1 MNAPAGR
8 SLHRQLLL
16 WLLLPQIVLWLVAA
30 FGAYRVASRH
40 ADELVDASLLQAAR
54 ALARQIKP
62 TASGLFVDL
71 PRSAQDILG
80 ADPADPDDRLRY
92 TVSSPPGQL
101 LLGDAHMPP
110 PPGAPALNLPVFYST
125 PAPEPLRVVSLDLHL
140 GAAGAAD
147 SALRVQIARSS
158 APRDLLARRMLLD
171 TALPLSLLI
180 ALMSMGVWAGIRRG
194 LKPLAELQR
203 QMEGRRADALDPV
216 QLRAA
221 PPEVGALAGAVNELL
236 GQVQNSLATQRRF
249 ISDAAH
255 QLRTPLAG
263 LKGQTELALA
273 AVDASAQPA
282 LHQRLTRV
290 HESAVRGARLVSQL
304 LVLARAEPEAVA
316 AQGWTTVDCNRLV
329 TELAAEWVPRA
340 LAAGCDLGVD
350 IASEGVQVQGVAIL
364 LREAL
369 VNLIDNALRYAGAG
383 ATVTVRLRV
392 AGHDVWLDVEDNG
405 PGLAP
410 GLRERAFE
418 RFVRGATTGEGCGL
432 GLAIVREIAERHGG
446 SAQLLP
452 AAPRGC
458 VARLALPVSGF
469 TAGVNSCAA

>member
-1 MNAPAGR
+1 MNSR

-30 FGAYRVASRH
+30 FGAYRLASRH
-40 ADELVDASLLQAAR
+40 ADELVDTSLLQAAR

-71 PRSAQDILG
+71 PRSAQDIL
-80 ADPADPDDRLRY
+80 AADPDDRVMY
-92 TVSSPPGQL
+92 MVSSPPGQL
-101 LLGDAHMPP
+101 LLGDARMPP
-110 PPGAPALNLPVFYST
+110 PPRQPALNEPVYFNT
-125 PAPEPLRVVSLDLHL
+125 TVPEAMRVVSLDLHL

-147 SALRVQIARSS
+147 STLRVQIARSS

-180 ALMSMGVWAGIRRG
+180 ALMSMVVWAGIRKG
-194 LKPLAELQR
+194 LKPLAELQ
-203 QMEGRRADALDPV
+203 QQVEGRRADALDPV

-221 PPEVGALAGAVNELL
+221 PPEVSALAGAVNELL
-236 GQVQNSLATQRRF
+236 GQVQHSLATQRRF

-263 LKGQTELALA
+263 LKSQTELALEA
-273 AVDASAQPA
+273 TTDPA
-282 LHQRLTRV
+282 LRQRLERV

-316 AQGWTTVDCNRLV
+316 AQGWGPVDCGRLV
-329 TELAAEWVPRA
+329 HEVTAEWVPRA
-340 LAAGCDLGVD
+340 LAAGCDLGVEVVD
-350 IASEGVQVQGVAIL
+350 EGSSVQGVELL

-383 ATVTVRLRV
+383 ATITVRLRR
-392 AGHDVWLDVEDNG
+392 AGDDVWLDVEDNG
-405 PGLAP
+405 PGLTP
-410 GLRERAFE
+410 ELRERAFE

-446 SAQLLP
+446 SAELLP

-458 VARLALPVSGF
+458 IARLTLP
-469 TAGVNSCAA
+469 AA

>member
-1 MNAPAGR
+1 MPSAGR

-30 FGAYRVASRH
+30 FGAYRLASRH

-71 PRSAQDILG
+71 PRSAQDILSVNT
-80 ADPADPDDRLRY
+80 ADPDERVLY
-92 TVSSPPGQL
+92 TVSSPPGEL
-101 LLGDAHMPP
+101 LLGDARMPP
-110 PPGAPALNLPVFYST
+110 PPRAAPLGEPVFYD
-125 PAPEPLRVVSLDLHL
+125 AVVPERVRVVSLDLYL
-140 GAAGAAD
+140 GAAGAPD

-158 APRDLLARRMLLD
+158 APRELLARRMLLD

-180 ALMSMGVWAGIRRG
+180 ALMSMGVWAGIRKG
-194 LKPLAELQR
+194 LKPLAELQG
-203 QMEGRRADALDPV
+203 QMQGRRADALDPV

-221 PPEVGALAGAVNELL
+221 PPEVRALAGAVNELL
-236 GQVQNSLATQRRF
+236 GQVQHSLATQRRF

-263 LKGQTELALA
+263 LKSQTELALQA
-273 AVDASAQPA
+273 LGTTADPA
-282 LHQRLTRV
+282 LRQRLQRV
-290 HESAVRGARLVSQL
+290 HESAVRSARLVSQL
-304 LVLARAEPEAVA
+304 LTLARAEPDAVA
-316 AQGWTTVDCNRLV
+316 AQGWAAVDCDRLTQEV
-329 TELAAEWVPRA
+329 TAECVPRA
-340 LAAGCDLGVD
+340 LAAGCDLGVEV
-350 IASEGVQVQGVAIL
+350 AAGGVVVQGVELL

-369 VNLIDNALRYAGAG
+369 LNLIDNAVRYAGAG
-383 ATVTVRLRV
+383 ATITVRLRR
-392 AGHDVWLDVEDNG
+392 AGDDVWLEVEDNG
-405 PGLAP
+405 PGVPAE
-410 GLRERAFE
+410 LRERAFE
-418 RFVRGATTGEGCGL
+418 RFVRGETTGEGCGL

-458 VARLALPVSGF
+458 IARLTLP
-469 TAGVNSCAA
+469 AGQA

>member
-1 MNAPAGR
+1 MTAPAGR

-16 WLLLPQIVLWLVAA
+16 WLLLPQLVLWGVAA
-30 FGAYRVASRH
+30 FGAYRLASRH

-71 PRSAQDILG
+71 PRSAQDML
-80 ADPADPDDRLRY
+80 AADPDDRVMY
-92 TVSSPPGQL
+92 MVSSPPGQL
-101 LLGDAHMPP
+101 LLGDARMPP
-110 PPGAPALNLPVFYST
+110 PPGTPHLDEPVFFDAT
-125 PAPEPLRVVSLDLHL
+125 VPERMRVVSLDLHL
-140 GAAGAAD
+140 GAAGAPDA
-147 SALRVQIARSS
+147 ALRVQIARSS
-158 APRDLLARRMLLD
+158 APRELLARRMLLD

-180 ALMSMGVWAGIRRG
+180 ALMSMVVWAGIRRG
-194 LKPLAELQR
+194 LRPLAELQQ

-236 GQVQNSLATQRRF
+236 GQVQHSLATQRRF

-273 AVDASAQPA
+273 ATADPA
-282 LHQRLTRV
+282 LRQRLARV

-316 AQGWTTVDCNRLV
+316 AQGWEAVDCDRLV
-329 TELAAEWVPRA
+329 REVAADWVPRA

-350 IASEGVQVQGVAIL
+350 IVNEGLCVQGVALL
-364 LREAL
+364 LREAV
-369 VNLIDNALRYAGAG
+369 VNLIDNAVRYAGAG
-383 ATVTVRLRV
+383 AVITVRLRR
-392 AGHDVWLDVEDNG
+392 AGDDVWLDVEDDG

-410 GLRERAFE
+410 ELRERAFE
-418 RFVRGATTGEGCGL
+418 RFVRGSTAGEGCGL
-432 GLAIVREIAERHGG
+432 GLAIAREIAERHGG
-446 SAQLLP
+446 SAELLP

-458 VARLALPVSGF
+458 IARLTLP
-469 TAGVNSCAA
+469 AA

>member
-1 MNAPAGR
+1 MTTSAGR

-54 ALARQIKP
+54 ALARQIRP

-71 PRSAQDILG
+71 PRSAQDILA
-80 ADPADPDDRLRY
+80 ADPEDRVMY
-92 TVSSPPGQL
+92 MVSSPPGQL
-101 LLGDAHMPP
+101 LLGDARMPAP
-110 PPGAPALNLPVFYST
+110 PQPGALDEPQFFDATV
-125 PAPEPLRVVSLDLHL
+125 PEPMRVVSLDLRL
-140 GAAGAAD
+140 AAAGAPEAV
-147 SALRVQIARSS
+147 LRVQIARSS

-180 ALMSMGVWAGIRRG
+180 ALMSMGVWAGIRKG
-194 LKPLAELQR
+194 LKPLAELQQ

-216 QLRAA
+216 QLQAA
-221 PPEVGALAGAVNELL
+221 PPEVRALAGAVNELL
-236 GQVQNSLATQRRF
+236 GQVQHSLDTQRRF

-263 LKGQTELALA
+263 LKSQTELAL
-273 AVDASAQPA
+273 DATTDPA
-282 LHQRLTRV
+282 LRQRLQRV

-304 LVLARAEPEAVA
+304 LVLARAEPGAVA
-316 AQGWTTVDCNRLV
+316 AQGWAAVDCARLV
-329 TELAAEWVPRA
+329 REVVADGVPRA

-350 IASEGVQVQGVAIL
+350 IATEGMSVQGVELL
-364 LREAL
+364 LREAV
-369 VNLIDNALRYAGAG
+369 VNLIDNAVRYAGAG
-383 ATVTVRLRV
+383 STVTVKLRR
-392 AGHDVWLDVEDNG
+392 AGDDVWLDVEDNG

-410 GLRERAFE
+410 DLRGRAFE

-446 SAQLLP
+446 SAVLLP

-458 VARLALPVSGF
+458 LARLTLPAFDAGRSSNALPW
-469 TAGVNSCAA
+469 

>member
-1 MNAPAGR
+1 MSKPAGR

-71 PRSAQDILG
+71 PRSAQDILA
-80 ADPADPDDRLRY
+80 ADPEDRVMY
-92 TVSSPPGQL
+92 AVSSPPGQL
-101 LLGDAHMPP
+101 LLGDARLPP
-110 PPGAPALNLPVFYST
+110 PPGVPALDAPVFFDAT
-125 PAPEPLRVVSLDLHL
+125 VPEPMRVVSLDLHL

-147 SALRVQIARSS
+147 STLRVQIARAS
-158 APRDLLARRMLLD
+158 APRELLARRMLLD

-180 ALMSMGVWAGIRRG
+180 GLMSMGVWAGIRRG

-216 QLRAA
+216 QLQAA

-236 GQVQNSLATQRRF
+236 GQVQQSLATQRRF

-263 LKGQTELALA
+263 LKSQTELAL
-273 AVDASAQPA
+273 DATTEPA
-282 LHQRLTRV
+282 LRQRLARV

-304 LVLARAEPEAVA
+304 LVLARAEPEAA
-316 AQGWTTVDCNRLV
+316 ATQGWAAVDCGRLV
-329 TELAAEWVPRA
+329 RETTADWVPRA
-340 LAAGCDLGVD
+340 LAAGCDLGADVAD
-350 IASEGVQVQGVAIL
+350 EAITVQGVELL

-369 VNLIDNALRYAGAG
+369 VNLIDNAVHYAGRG
-383 ATVTVRLRV
+383 AAITVRLRR
-392 AGHDVWLDVEDNG
+392 AGDDVWIDVEDNG

-410 GLRERAFE
+410 ELRGRAFE
-418 RFVRGATTGEGCGL
+418 RFVRGSTRGEGCGL
-432 GLAIVREIAERHGG
+432 GLAIVREIVEHHGG
-446 SAQLLP
+446 SAELLSAAPHGCIARLTLP
-452 AAPRGC
+452 AA
-458 VARLALPVSGF
+458 
-469 TAGVNSCAA
+469 

>member
-1 MNAPAGR
+1 MSGR

-16 WLLLPQIVLWLVAA
+16 WLLLPQAVLWGVAA
-30 FGAYRVASRH
+30 FGAYRLASRH
-40 ADELVDASLLQAAR
+40 ADELVDATLLQAAR
-54 ALARQIKP
+54 ALARQIRP

-71 PRSAQDILG
+71 PRSAQDILA
-80 ADPADPDDRLRY
+80 ADPEDRVMY
-92 TVSSPPGQL
+92 MVSSPPGQL
-101 LLGDAHMPP
+101 LLGDARMPP
-110 PPGAPALNLPVFYST
+110 PPGSPLLDKPVFFDAT
-125 PAPEPLRVVSLDLHL
+125 VPEPMRVVSLDLRL
-140 GAAGAAD
+140 SAAGAPEQV
-147 SALRVQIARSS
+147 LRVQLARSS
-158 APRDLLARRMLLD
+158 KPRELLAQRMLLD

-203 QMEGRRADALDPV
+203 QMEGRRADALAPIEL
-216 QLRAA
+216 QAA

-236 GQVQNSLATQRRF
+236 GQVQHSLATQRRF

-263 LKGQTELALA
+263 LKSQTELALQEA
-273 AVDASAQPA
+273 ADPV
-282 LHQRLTRV
+282 LRQRLQRV

-316 AQGWTTVDCNRLV
+316 AQGWERVDCAALV
-329 TELAAEWVPRA
+329 RDVAADQVPRA
-340 LAAGCDLGVD
+340 LAAGCDLGVELPD
-350 IASEGVQVQGVAIL
+350 EAVTVQGVELL

-369 VNLIDNALRYAGAG
+369 VNLIDNAVRYAGAG
-383 ATVTVRLRV
+383 AAITVRLCR
-392 AGHDVWLDVEDNG
+392 AGDDVWMEVEDNG

-410 GLRERAFE
+410 QLRERAFE
-418 RFVRGATTGEGCGL
+418 RFVRGAAHGEGCGL

-446 SAQLLP
+446 SAELLP

-458 VARLALPVSGF
+458 IARLTLPI
-469 TAGVNSCAA
+469 AQA

>member
-1 MNAPAGR
+1 MSGR

-62 TASGLFVDL
+62 TASGLFIDL

-80 ADPADPDDRLRY
+80 ADPDDRILY
-92 TVSSPPGQL
+92 TVSAPPGQL
-101 LLGDAHMPP
+101 LLGEARMPP
-110 PPGAPALNLPVFYST
+110 PPGEPALNEPVYYDAT
-125 PAPEPLRVVSLDLHL
+125 VPEPLRVVSLDLHL

-147 SALRVQIARSS
+147 STLRVQIARSS
-158 APRDLLARRMLLD
+158 APRELLARRMLLD

-194 LKPLAELQR
+194 LRPLAELQR

-236 GQVQNSLATQRRF
+236 GQVQHSLATQRRF

-263 LKGQTELALA
+263 LKSQTELAL
-273 AVDASAQPA
+273 DATTDPA
-282 LHQRLTRV
+282 LRQRLARV

-316 AQGWTTVDCNRLV
+316 AQGWAEVDCGRLV
-329 TELAAEWVPRA
+329 QEVSADWVPRA
-340 LAAGCDLGVD
+340 LAAGCDLGAE
-350 IASEGVQVQGVAIL
+350 IASEGLRVQGVELL

-369 VNLIDNALRYAGAG
+369 ANLIDNALRYAGTG
-383 ATVTVRLRV
+383 ATVTVRLRR
-392 AGHDVWLDVEDNG
+392 AGDDAWLDVEDNG

-410 GLRERAFE
+410 ALRERAFE

-446 SAQLLP
+446 SAELLQ
-452 AAPRGC
+452 AAPNGC
-458 VARLALPVSGF
+458 IARLTLPLALKSQ
-469 TAGVNSCAA
+469 

>member
-1 MNAPAGR
+1 MNASTGR

-54 ALARQIKP
+54 ALARQIRP

-71 PRSAQDILG
+71 PRSAQDILA
-80 ADPADPDDRLRY
+80 ADPEDRVMY
-92 TVSSPPGQL
+92 MVSSPPGQL
-101 LLGDAHMPP
+101 LLGDARMPA
-110 PPGAPALNLPVFYST
+110 PPGTPALGEPVFFDT
-125 PAPEPLRVVSLDLHL
+125 AVPEPMRVVSLDLRL
-140 GAAGAAD
+140 SAAGAPEQ
-147 SALRVQIARSS
+147 ALRVQLARSS
-158 APRDLLARRMLLD
+158 KPRELLARRMLLD

-194 LKPLAELQR
+194 LRPLAELQQ

-216 QLRAA
+216 ELQAA

-236 GQVQNSLATQRRF
+236 GQVQHSLATQRRF

-263 LKGQTELALA
+263 LKSQTELALA
-273 AVDASAQPA
+273 AVDGAADPA
-282 LHQRLTRV
+282 LRQRLQRV

-316 AQGWTTVDCNRLV
+316 AQGWAVVDCGELV
-329 TELAAEWVPRA
+329 REVAAEWVPRA

-350 IASEGVQVQGVAIL
+350 LPNEPVTVPGVALL

-369 VNLIDNALRYAGAG
+369 VNLVDNAIRYAGPG
-383 ATVTVRLRV
+383 AVLTVRLRR
-392 AGHDVWLDVEDNG
+392 ADADVWIDVEDNG

-410 GLRERAFE
+410 ELRERVFE
-418 RFVRGATTGEGCGL
+418 RFVRGSTTGEGCGL

-446 SAQLLP
+446 SASLLP

-458 VARLALPVSGF
+458 IARLALPLASP
-469 TAGVNSCAA
+469 

>member
-1 MNAPAGR
+1 MPASR

-71 PRSAQDILG
+71 PRSAQDILS
-80 ADPADPDDRLRY
+80 ADPEDRVMY

-101 LLGDAHMPP
+101 LLGDARMPP
-110 PPGAPALNLPVFYST
+110 PPGQPVLEVPVFYDAT
-125 PAPEPLRVVSLDLHL
+125 VPEPMRVVSLDLHL

-147 SALRVQIARSS
+147 SALRVQIARAS
-158 APRDLLARRMLLD
+158 APRELLARRMLLD
-171 TALPLSLLI
+171 TALPLSVLI
-180 ALMSMGVWAGIRRG
+180 ALMSVGVWAGIRRG
-194 LKPLAELQR
+194 LRPLAELQR

-221 PPEVGALAGAVNELL
+221 PPEVSALAGALNELL
-236 GQVQNSLATQRRF
+236 GQVQQSLAQQRRF

-263 LKGQTELALA
+263 LKSQTELALA
-273 AVDASAQPA
+273 ANTDPA
-282 LHQRLTRV
+282 LRPRLERV

-304 LVLARAEPEAVA
+304 LVLARAEPEAMAVQGWGMVDCHALVNRTVA
-316 AQGWTTVDCNRLV
+316 A
-329 TELAAEWVPRA
+329 WVPRA
-340 LAAGCDLGVD
+340 LAAGCDLGVEVG
-350 IASEGVQVQGVAIL
+350 SERLLVQGVDL
-364 LREAL
+364 LLGEAL
-369 VNLIDNALRYAGAG
+369 VNLIDNAIRYAGPG
-383 ATVTVRLRV
+383 ATITVRLRRV
-392 AGHDVWLDVEDNG
+392 GDDVWLDVEDNG
-405 PGLAP
+405 VGLP
-410 GLRERAFE
+410 PELRGRAFE
-418 RFVRGATTGEGCGL
+418 RFVRGPTTGEGCGL

-446 SAQLLP
+446 SAELLP
-452 AAPRGC
+452 AAPQGC
-458 VARLALPVSGF
+458 IARMALPL
-469 TAGVNSCAA
+469 APA

>member
-1 MNAPAGR
+1 MPAGR

-71 PRSAQDILG
+71 PRSAQDILS
-80 ADPADPDDRLRY
+80 ADPEDRVLY
-92 TVSSPPGQL
+92 TVSSPPGQF
-101 LLGDAHMPP
+101 LLGDAHVPQ
-110 PPGAPALNLPVFYST
+110 PPGQPALDQPVFYDAT
-125 PAPEPLRVVSLDLHL
+125 VPEPMRVVSLDLHL

-147 SALRVQIARSS
+147 STLRVQIARAS
-158 APRDLLARRMLLD
+158 APREQLARRMLLD

-180 ALMSMGVWAGIRRG
+180 ALMSVGVWAGIRRG
-194 LKPLAELQR
+194 LRPLAELQR

-216 QLRAA
+216 QLQAA
-221 PPEVGALAGAVNELL
+221 PPEVGALASALNELL
-236 GQVQNSLATQRRF
+236 GQVQQSLAQQRRF

-263 LKGQTELALA
+263 LKSQTELALA
-273 AVDASAQPA
+273 AATDPA
-282 LHQRLTRV
+282 LRQRLERV

-304 LVLARAEPEAVA
+304 LVLARAEPEAAA
-316 AQGWTTVDCNRLV
+316 AQGWAPVDIEALV
-329 TELAAEWVPRA
+329 NEVAREWVPRA
-340 LAAGCDLGVD
+340 LAAGCDLGVEV
-350 IASEGVQVQGVAIL
+350 AAPGLRVNGVALL

-369 VNLIDNALRYAGAG
+369 VNLVDNALRYAGAG
-383 ATVTVRLRV
+383 ATITVRLRP
-392 AGHDVWLDVEDNG
+392 AGHDVWLEVEDDG

-410 GLRERAFE
+410 EWRERVFE
-418 RFVRGATTGEGCGL
+418 RFVRVQASGDGCGL

-446 SAQLLP
+446 SATLVP
-452 AAPRGC
+452 AAPHGC
-458 VARLALPVSGF
+458 IARLALPLY
-469 TAGVNSCAA
+469 

>member
-1 MNAPAGR
+1 MSGR

-30 FGAYRVASRH
+30 FGAYRLASRH

-62 TASGLFVDL
+62 TASGIFVDL
-71 PRSAQDILG
+71 PRSAQDILST
-80 ADPADPDDRLRY
+80 DSADPDGRVIY

-101 LLGDAHMPP
+101 RLGDSRLPP
-110 PPGAPALNLPVFYST
+110 PPGMPALDEPVFFDT
-125 PAPEPLRVVSLDLHL
+125 LVPEPMRVVSLDQHL

-147 SALRVQIARSS
+147 STLRVQVARSS
-158 APRDLLARRMLLD
+158 ASRELLARRMLLD

-194 LKPLAELQR
+194 LRPLAELQ
-203 QMEGRRADALDPV
+203 QQVEGRRADALDPV

-236 GQVQNSLATQRRF
+236 GQVQQNLATQRRF

-263 LKGQTELALA
+263 LKSQTELALG
-273 AVDASAQPA
+273 AVDAASNPA
-282 LHQRLTRV
+282 LHQRLQRV
-290 HESAVRGARLVSQL
+290 HESAQRGARLVSQL
-304 LVLARAEPEAVA
+304 LVLARSDPEAA
-316 AQGWTTVDCNRLV
+316 ATQGWAPVDCGRLV
-329 TELAAEWVPRA
+329 RDVTAEWVPRA
-340 LAAGCDLGVD
+340 LAAGCDLGAE
-350 IASEGVQVQGVAIL
+350 IADEALVVQGVELL

-369 VNLIDNALRYAGAG
+369 VNLIDNALHYAGPG
-383 ATVTVRLRV
+383 ATITVRLRR
-392 AGHDVWLDVEDNG
+392 AGDDVWIDVEDNG

-410 GLRERAFE
+410 ELHERVFE
-418 RFVRGATTGEGCGL
+418 RFVRGSSVGEGCGL

-446 SAQLLP
+446 SAQLLA
-452 AAPRGC
+452 AAPHGC
-458 VARLALPVSGF
+458 IARLALPPS
-469 TAGVNSCAA
+469 

>member
-1 MNAPAGR
+1 MSAPAGR

-30 FGAYRVASRH
+30 FGAYRLATRH
-40 ADELVDASLLQAAR
+40 ADELVDASLLHAAR

-71 PRSAQDILG
+71 PRSAQDIL
-80 ADPADPDDRLRY
+80 AADPDDRVMY
-92 TVSSPPGQL
+92 MVSSPPGQL
-101 LLGDAHMPP
+101 LLGDARMPP
-110 PPGAPALNLPVFYST
+110 PPGQPALNEPVYFNT
-125 PAPEPLRVVSLDLHL
+125 AVPEAMRVVSLDLHL

-147 SALRVQIARSS
+147 STLRVQIARSS

-180 ALMSMGVWAGIRRG
+180 VLMSMGVWAGIRRG
-194 LKPLAELQR
+194 LKPLAELQ
-203 QMEGRRADALDPV
+203 QQVEGRRADALDPV

-221 PPEVGALAGAVNELL
+221 PPEVSALAGAVNELL
-236 GQVQNSLATQRRF
+236 GQVQHSLATQRRF

-263 LKGQTELALA
+263 LKSQTELALEA
-273 AVDASAQPA
+273 TTDPA
-282 LHQRLTRV
+282 LRQRLERV

-316 AQGWTTVDCNRLV
+316 AQGWGPVDCGRLV
-329 TELAAEWVPRA
+329 HEVTAEWVPRA
-340 LAAGCDLGVD
+340 LAAGCDLGVEISD
-350 IASEGVQVQGVAIL
+350 EGLQVQGVELL

-369 VNLIDNALRYAGAG
+369 VNLIDNALRYAGQG
-383 ATVTVRLRV
+383 ATITVRLRR
-392 AGHDVWLDVEDNG
+392 AGDDVWLDVEDNG
-405 PGLAP
+405 PGLTP
-410 GLRERAFE
+410 ELRERAFE

-446 SAQLLP
+446 SAELLP
-452 AAPRGC
+452 AAPSGC
-458 VARLALPVSGF
+458 IARLTLP
-469 TAGVNSCAA
+469 AA

>member
-1 MNAPAGR
+1 MNGR

-30 FGAYRVASRH
+30 FGAYRLASRH

-62 TASGLFVDL
+62 TASGIFVDL
-71 PRSAQDILG
+71 PRSAQDILST
-80 ADPADPDDRLRY
+80 DSADPDGRVIY

-101 LLGDAHMPP
+101 RLGDARLPP
-110 PPGAPALNLPVFYST
+110 PPGTPALNEPVFFDT
-125 PAPEPLRVVSLDLHL
+125 IVPEPMRVVSLDQHL

-147 SALRVQIARSS
+147 STLRVQVARLS
-158 APRDLLARRMLLD
+158 ASRELLARRMLLD

-180 ALMSMGVWAGIRRG
+180 VLMSMVVWAGIRKG

-203 QMEGRRADALDPV
+203 QVEGRRADALDPV

-236 GQVQNSLATQRRF
+236 GQVQQNLATQRRF

-263 LKGQTELALA
+263 LKSQAELALELA
-273 AVDASAQPA
+273 TDPA
-282 LHQRLTRV
+282 LRQRLQRV

-316 AQGWTTVDCNRLV
+316 AQGWAAVDCDHLV
-329 TELAAEWVPRA
+329 HEATADWVPRA
-340 LAAGCDLGVD
+340 LAGGCDLGVD
-350 IASEGVQVQGVAIL
+350 VVDAGLRVQGVALL

-369 VNLIDNALRYAGAG
+369 VNLIDNAVRYAGSG
-383 ATVTVRLRV
+383 ATITVRLRRV
-392 AGHDVWLDVEDNG
+392 GDDLWLDVEDDG

-410 GLRERAFE
+410 ELRERAFE
-418 RFVRGATTGEGCGL
+418 RFVRGASHGEGCGL

-452 AAPRGC
+452 AAPHGC
-458 VARLALPVSGF
+458 IARLALPLQ
-469 TAGVNSCAA
+469 A